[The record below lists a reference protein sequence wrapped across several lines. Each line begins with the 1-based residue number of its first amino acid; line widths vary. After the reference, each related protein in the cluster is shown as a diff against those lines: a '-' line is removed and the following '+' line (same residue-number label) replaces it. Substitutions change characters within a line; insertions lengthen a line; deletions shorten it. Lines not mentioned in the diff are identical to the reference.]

1 MTGIAEMLA
10 KIAIAA
16 ALTASLAACV
26 APPLGEAS
34 SGASPANFSY
44 KSDGENAK
52 ALLAAA
58 ETAKPVGWKVSDSSY
73 GAVTPN
79 GAAFADQVRRTCQP
93 LQHQRDGVARSVT
106 ACKGADGTWVVAEW
120 VPAKG
125 E

>member
-1 MTGIAEMLA
+1 MMLA
-10 KIAIAA
+10 QKLVHFATAA
-16 ALTASLAACV
+16 ALTASLGACV

-58 ETAKPVGWKVSDSSY
+58 ETAKPVSWKVSDSSY
-73 GAVTPN
+73 GAVSPDGT
-79 GAAFADQVRRTCQP
+79 AFPDQIRRTCQP
-93 LQHQRDGVARSVT
+93 LKHQRDGVTRSVT
-106 ACKGADGTWVVAEW
+106 ACKGADGMWVVAEW

>member
-1 MTGIAEMLA
+1 MMLA
-10 KIAIAA
+10 KIAAV
-16 ALTASLAACV
+16 ALVSASLAACV

-58 ETAKPVGWKVSDSSY
+58 ETVKPVSWKVSDSSY
-73 GAVTPN
+73 GAVIPD
-79 GAAFADQVRRTCQP
+79 GAAFPDQIRRTCQP
-93 LQHQRDGVARSVT
+93 LKHQRDGTTRSVT
-106 ACKGADGTWVVAEW
+106 ACKGADGMWVVAEW

>member
-1 MTGIAEMLA
+1 MMLA
-10 KIAIAA
+10 KITLAA
-16 ALTASLAACV
+16 VLTASLAACV

-52 ALLAAA
+52 ALLVAA
-58 ETAKPVGWKVSDSSY
+58 ETTKPVSWKVSDSSY
-73 GAVTPN
+73 GAVTPD
-79 GAAFADQVRRTCQP
+79 GSAFPDQVRRTCQP
-93 LQHQRDGVARSVT
+93 LKHQRDGITRSVT
-106 ACKGADGTWVVAEW
+106 ACKGADGMWVVAEW